1 MQTSRTFRNKNTIKI
16 KVRISKKIKINIKYI
31 KQLFRKEEQ

>member
-1 MQTSRTFRNKNTIKI
+1 MQTSRTFRKKNTIKI
-16 KVRISKKIKINIKYI
+16 KVRINKKIKINIKYI